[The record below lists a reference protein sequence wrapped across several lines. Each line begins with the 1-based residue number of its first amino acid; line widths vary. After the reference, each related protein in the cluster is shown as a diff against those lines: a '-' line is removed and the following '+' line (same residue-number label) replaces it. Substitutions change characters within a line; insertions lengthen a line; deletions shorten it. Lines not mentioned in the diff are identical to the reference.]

1 MLVEMANALPSV
13 TPDIRWTIHLYWR
26 SHMMALIGTRKATTF
41 LRLAIVLAL
50 AALTSSTTGDRGT
63 TGLQEHGTVC
73 FVIDGQIYC
82 IP

>member
-1 MLVEMANALPSV
+1 
-13 TPDIRWTIHLYWR
+13 
-26 SHMMALIGTRKATTF
+26 MMALIGTRKATIL
-41 LRLAIVLAL
+41 LRLAIVLTL

-63 TGLQEHGTVC
+63 TDLRENGMVC

>member
-1 MLVEMANALPSV
+1 
-13 TPDIRWTIHLYWR
+13 
-26 SHMMALIGTRKATTF
+26 MMALIGTRKATIF
-41 LRLAIVLAL
+41 LRLAIVLTL

-63 TGLQEHGTVC
+63 TNLSANETEC

>member
-1 MLVEMANALPSV
+1 MN
-13 TPDIRWTIHLYWR
+13 
-26 SHMMALIGTRKATTF
+26 ALIGTRKASIF

-50 AALTSSTTGDRGT
+50 TTI
-63 TGLQEHGTVC
+63 TGSVARNPRAPDLSANARIC